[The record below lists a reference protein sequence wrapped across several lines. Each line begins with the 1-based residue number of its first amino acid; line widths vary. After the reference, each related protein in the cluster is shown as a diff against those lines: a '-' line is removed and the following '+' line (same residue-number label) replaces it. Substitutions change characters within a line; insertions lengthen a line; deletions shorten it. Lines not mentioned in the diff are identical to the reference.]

1 MQGKERTVLVLV
13 HDREGN
19 LTGAVAVGTDTA
31 AMQVSV
37 TAYPQQT
44 EVVYRTALYTLA
56 ECYRDGGISAAEC
69 LSAATGESYD
79 AVLRLSTQAL
89 GSLASQV
96 GGIPYVLSKP
106 WGSLEAGEQ
115 TLASLQLAELLEYT
129 DWPQPVTEQA
139 RVHAA
144 VVKALLQRYL
154 TPRRDLRTAFNA
166 LVTACDDRLTIAQFS
181 AVEEELA
188 ALIEALPS
196 YTVTVPHGESVGV
209 AEKKRY
215 VLTD

>member
-1 MQGKERTVLVLV
+1 MKKTHWWHAPWVTVLAAFVLAFFTFGAVLSLPLVLQYRHTPSAEVSGMQGKERTVLVLV

-106 WGSLEAGEQ
+106 WGSL
-115 TLASLQLAELLEYT
+115 
-129 DWPQPVTEQA
+129 P
-139 RVHAA
+139 
-144 VVKALLQRYL
+144 
-154 TPRRDLRTAFNA
+154 
-166 LVTACDDRLTIAQFS
+166 
-181 AVEEELA
+181 
-188 ALIEALPS
+188 
-196 YTVTVPHGESVGV
+196 
-209 AEKKRY
+209 
-215 VLTD
+215 